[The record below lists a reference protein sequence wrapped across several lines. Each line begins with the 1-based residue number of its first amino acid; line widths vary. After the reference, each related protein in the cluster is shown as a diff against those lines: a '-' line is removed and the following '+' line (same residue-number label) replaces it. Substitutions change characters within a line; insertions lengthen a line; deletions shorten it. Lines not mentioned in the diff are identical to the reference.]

1 MLIRAVSATVVGSS
15 SLPYWREKSLPEE
28 VEIRILSLPSSPLII
43 PTERKTVLINSISQR
58 KREENDPSVY
68 VNPNS
73 AGPKIPHSLDF
84 FLAEL
89 TL

>member
-1 MLIRAVSATVVGSS
+1 MLVRAVSAPAVGSS
-15 SLPYWREKSLPEE
+15 SLPYWREKSLPE

-43 PTERKTVLINSISQR
+43 PTQRKTVLINSISQR

-73 AGPKIPHSLDF
+73 AGPKISHPLDF